1 MAVDDDGP
9 VLAAVVRDLRRRYAA
24 RFRILPTSDSLAAL
38 STLEEL
44 APAEDPVAL
53 IVADQR
59 MPALSGTE
67 LLTRSRTLHPRRPRR
82 PADRVRRHRRRDR
95 GDQQDPPRPVHPQAV
110 EDDGSGIRARC
121 S

>member
-1 MAVDDDGP
+1 MAEPGPLGIGTSVDSAALHTTSVATATPRARSGRHRRGRPRSAPP
-9 VLAAVVRDLRRRYAA
+9 VYAA

-44 APAEDPVAL
+44 ALAEDPVAL

-67 LLTRSRTLHPRRPRR
+67 LLTSPTGRPTSSRR
-82 PADRVRRHRRRDR
+82 
-95 GDQQDPPRPVHPQAV
+95 
-110 EDDGSGIRARC
+110 
-121 S
+121 